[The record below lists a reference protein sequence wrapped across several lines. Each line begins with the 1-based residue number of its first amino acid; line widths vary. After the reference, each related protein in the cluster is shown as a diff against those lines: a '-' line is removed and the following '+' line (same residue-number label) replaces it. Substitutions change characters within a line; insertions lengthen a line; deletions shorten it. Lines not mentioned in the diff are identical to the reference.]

1 MNMDTLKYLFLLL
14 ISAIGG
20 IIYVIML
27 NCFLYKFPIKFYL
40 IAFIIWWIIIQG
52 IIYIIGRLFK
62 LSPFYYNEIL
72 GLFIVYFLSFIV
84 YMAAAYM
91 TFAFFFLRGM

>member
-20 IIYVIML
+20 IIYVIIGD
-27 NCFLYKFPIKFYL
+27 CFLHTIKYYL

-84 YMAAAYM
+84 YMAASFAA
-91 TFAFFFLRGM
+91 FAFFFLRGM